1 MSEKDKNWY
10 VIQTKP
16 KHEEVVA
23 GQLIRI
29 KMEILSP
36 KIWGYVRTRSGGQT
50 QSIRPL
56 FPGYIFIAAD
66 LKQPEL
72 FRLVRYTRGVNK
84 VLTDGET
91 PLPLEASVIT
101 LIHSRMGPDGIIKLI
116 PSLKEGDTIRVR
128 YGFLRDLEGIL
139 ERPSSDG
146 ERVVVLLKL
155 LQKQV
160 KVTLPVS
167 QIEKLS

>member
-1 MSEKDKNWY
+1 MSNTPILWY

-23 GQLIRI
+23 RQLARIRLQV
-29 KMEILSP
+29 LSP

-56 FPGYIFIAAD
+56 FPGYIFIAED
-66 LKQPEL
+66 LKVPEI

-84 VLTDGET
+84 VLTDGQS
-91 PLPLEASVIT
+91 PLPMHDDIMETIR
-101 LIHSRMGPDGIIKLI
+101 SRMGPDGIIK
-116 PSLKEGDTIRVR
+116 PVPTLKEGDEIRVR
-128 YGFLRDLEGIL
+128 HGFLKDLMGIMS
-139 ERPSSDG
+139 RPTSDG
-146 ERVVVLLKL
+146 ERVVVLLRL

-167 QIEKLS
+167 QVEKLG